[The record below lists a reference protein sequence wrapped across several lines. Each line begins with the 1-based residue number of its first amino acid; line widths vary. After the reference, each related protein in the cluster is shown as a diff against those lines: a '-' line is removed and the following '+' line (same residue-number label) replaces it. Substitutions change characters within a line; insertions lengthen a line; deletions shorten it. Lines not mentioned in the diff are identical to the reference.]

1 MQNLKLKQ
9 VQDAIEY
16 LRTIQSDLNPRKA
29 KLSNKPIVWISV
41 DNQEDFSLLSQ
52 ALKSMRNVKW
62 IGIILETEEVI

>member
-1 MQNLKLKQ
+1 
-9 VQDAIEY
+9 
-16 LRTIQSDLNPRKA
+16 
-29 KLSNKPIVWISV
+29 V